1 MLQLVHFV
9 LSRLLDPPTI
19 LLHWSGKRRCKTCRS
34 DCGSPLRDRGRLESQ
49 KMQLFVATLVNCAC
63 WSVCLLKS
71 RVGALR
77 QAKNT
82 FNIFY
87 YIILRHSMKFGHLKR
102 NKNFRKCTVTCS
114 PGNML
119 SWAEVQ
125 LCSGSDWQCD
135 ILIRSLLVMFQKHCC
150 PSMFEVHRSSVVFWL
165 QLFKDSCCTVP
176 TCTASNVPWGLLWCV
191 MNNPLANQITDG
203 QWL

>member
-1 MLQLVHFV
+1 MQKL
-9 LSRLLDPPTI
+9 
-19 LLHWSGKRRCKTCRS
+19 TCRS
-34 DCGSPLRDRGRLESQ
+34 DCGLPLRDWGGLESQ

-63 WSVCLLKS
+63 
-71 RVGALR
+71 
-77 QAKNT
+77 
-82 FNIFY
+82 FY
-87 YIILRHSMKFGHLKR
+87 YIILRHGMKFGHLKR
-102 NKNFRKCTVTCS
+102 NTNFRKCTVTCS

-203 QWL
+203 QWS